1 MNKFKNSRRETFLN
15 NIPCVSI
22 VDEKNNLTARCKFNF
37 SYMDFSQPAGQRFE
51 DCPQVQLA
59 KLLNKV
65 YNYSKESLKY
75 WKNQKI
81 GKFVA
86 G

>member
-1 MNKFKNSRRETFLN
+1 MSISKNSRRDSFLN

-22 VDEKNNLTARCKFNF
+22 DDVKNDLTNRCKFNF

-51 DCPQVQLA
+51 AWTQMELA

-65 YNYSKESLKY
+65 YNLLITDIKCLH
-75 WKNQKI
+75 
-81 GKFVA
+81 
-86 G
+86 